1 MLSFRSRYVVID
13 TSIFLLIRDKY
24 DVLTSLREDLE
35 EYVECATT
43 DSVIRELFSTAI
55 RSGEQ
60 LILEYLKKIFE
71 QCTIFTLS
79 EDLEREEADHDLLL
93 VAKIL
98 NAPLLTLDKEL
109 KREARKER
117 IRIIIYR
124 GSDKRIFSP

>member
-1 MLSFRSRYVVID
+1 MSSSGSRYVIID
-13 TSIFLLIRDKY
+13 TSVFLLIRDKY

-35 EYVECATT
+35 EYLECATT
-43 DSVIRELFSTAI
+43 DSVVRELISTAI

-60 LILEYLKKIFE
+60 LLLEYLKRIFE
-71 QCTIFTLS
+71 KCMIFTLS

-109 KREARKER
+109 KREARRER
-117 IRIIIYR
+117 IRMIIYR
-124 GSDKRIFSP
+124 GPDKRIISP